1 MSDTAASLR
10 RKIASAGELKSV
22 VHTMKAMAASNIG
35 QYENA
40 VHSLDD
46 YYRTVQLGL
55 VACFR
60 QDLSPDAITQAKPN
74 KIGAIGAV
82 VFGSDQGLVGQF
94 NDVMVEFVVNTLG
107 HLPGKKIVWAVGERI
122 QSRIADTD
130 LLTEERFSLPNS
142 ISAITPLIGQILLTI
157 HRYRE
162 KGEIAQVYLFHNR
175 PKSGEIYT
183 PVSQRL
189 LPLDALWRREL
200 AAIRW
205 QTENLP
211 EVMNDG
217 EQTLLAF
224 VREYLFV
231 SLFKACAESLASENA
246 SRLVAMQRAE
256 TNIDEMLENLNRT
269 FHRQRQNGIDEE
281 LFDVVSGFE
290 ALSLEKQ

>member
-1 MSDTAASLR
+1 M
-10 RKIASAGELKSV
+10 
-22 VHTMKAMAASNIG
+22 
-35 QYENA
+35 
-40 VHSLDD
+40 
-46 YYRTVQLGL
+46 
-55 VACFR
+55 
-60 QDLSPDAITQAKPN
+60 
-74 KIGAIGAV
+74 
-82 VFGSDQGLVGQF
+82 
-94 NDVMVEFVVNTLG
+94 
-107 HLPGKKIVWAVGERI
+107 
-122 QSRIADTD
+122 
-130 LLTEERFSLPNS
+130 
-142 ISAITPLIGQILLTI
+142 
-157 HRYRE
+157 
-162 KGEIAQVYLFHNR
+162 
-175 PKSGEIYT
+175 
-183 PVSQRL
+183 SQRL